1 MKLTLQGL
9 EKLFPFCLILD
20 EKGQCQ
26 HIGKSLQKIIGTGLL
41 HENISQEFRFL
52 RPEGAQFS
60 QLIKGQNPETIVI
73 KVLNKNID
81 LMGEILTLE
90 NGNQYFLAL
99 NLVVQ
104 DVSQISDLGL
114 VFSDFANHDPVF
126 DFMMLLQTQKR
137 AIKHSE
143 ELNRKLTE
151 AHEIALKA
159 SATKSQFLAN
169 MSHELR
175 TPMNGVIG
183 MASVLQ
189 DTNLTAEQK
198 EYVDAIMSSG
208 ESMVS
213 LVNDILDLTKIEAGH
228 HSMDL
233 QTTNLKSVIQ
243 NAISSVAVIAE
254 KKNLPIEFHFD
265 DQLSQAV
272 LTDPLRIR
280 QVALN
285 YISNA
290 IKFTDSGQVS
300 VRLSRV
306 SESATE
312 VEIKFSVEDTGIGM
326 EADLVREI
334 FRPFV
339 QGDSSLSKK
348 YSGTGLGLSICKKLI
363 ESMGG
368 TVGVHSQV
376 GKGSQF
382 WFQLSFKKSGP
393 SPAI

>member
-1 MKLTLQGL
+1 MKLALQGL
-9 EKLFPFCLILD
+9 EKLFPFYLILD
-20 EKGQCQ
+20 KQGQCQ
-26 HIGKSLQKIIGTGLL
+26 HIGKSLKKIIGTSMLNQ
-41 HENISQEFRFL
+41 NIAQEFKFS
-52 RPEGAQFS
+52 RPEGVQFS
-60 QLIKGQNPETIVI
+60 ELVQGTNTETIVL
-73 KVLNKNID
+73 KGLNKNIN
-81 LMGEILTLE
+81 LMGEILKLE
-90 NGNQYFLAL
+90 DDRNYFLAL

-114 VFSDFANHDPVF
+114 IFSDFANHDPVF

-159 SATKSQFLAN
+159 SAAKSQFLAN

-183 MASVLQ
+183 MASVLL
-189 DTNLTAEQK
+189 DTSLTVEQK
-198 EYVDAIMSSG
+198 DYVDAIINSG

-213 LVNDILDLTKIEAGH
+213 LVNDILDLSKIEAGH
-228 HSMDL
+228 HSLEM
-233 QTTNLKSVIQ
+233 QPTHLKSVISD
-243 NAISSVAVIAE
+243 AISSVTVIAD
-254 KKNLPIEFHFD
+254 KKNIPIKFD
-265 DQLSQAV
+265 YDDRISPSV
-272 LTDPLRIR
+272 LADPLRIR

-290 IKFTDSGQVS
+290 IKFTDSGQVMIYMKN
-300 VRLSRV
+300 VA
-306 SESATE
+306 ESNDE
-312 VEIKFSVEDTGIGM
+312 IEIKFLVQDTGIGM
-326 EADLVREI
+326 GPELLQEI

-368 TVGVHSQV
+368 TVGVTSEL

-382 WFQLSFKKSGP
+382 WFQVRFKK
-393 SPAI
+393 A